1 MPTYMLKGM
10 KIRWFLLEHSQR
22 EKRQRKFIGIP
33 VNQRIWEVSLMH
45 ALKINPYACS
55 ISHIIAFFFFLNF
68 TFWLLFYPSSIKRLR
83 APKVLSYKI
92 CQSQSELRTVLTC
105 PFFKNPCEKQ
115 TVLVEQ
121 QTLVTFPL

>member
-1 MPTYMLKGM
+1 MLKGM

-55 ISHIIAFFFFLNF
+55 ISHIIAFFFLPEFHF
-68 TFWLLFYPSSIKRLR
+68 
-83 APKVLSYKI
+83 
-92 CQSQSELRTVLTC
+92 
-105 PFFKNPCEKQ
+105 
-115 TVLVEQ
+115 
-121 QTLVTFPL
+121 LVTFLPQFNKTLEGTQGLKLQNMSKSV